1 MKYVHGQ
8 PVRKS
13 HKASLLVIWSLVAIS
28 GVMAWLT
35 LTGQLFALSVN
46 KTSPAVIVGEQYN
59 NAVQATANPQQTI
72 SGEVLQPAGK
82 LEIKTYNPQQTA
94 PAKTLEQNVTIKVN

>member
-8 PVRKS
+8 PQRKS
-13 HKASLLVIWSLVAIS
+13 YTSVLVIWALVVIS
-28 GVMAWLT
+28 GVLAWLT
-35 LTGQLFALSVN
+35 FTGQLFALSVN
-46 KTSPAVIVGEQYN
+46 QPEPVTVKGTSY
-59 NAVQATANPQQTI
+59 NPQQTI

-94 PAKTLEQNVTIKVN
+94 PAKILENTNLTIN

>member
-13 HKASLLVIWSLVAIS
+13 HKASLLVIWSLVVIS

-59 NAVQATANPQQTI
+59 PQQTI

-94 PAKTLEQNVTIKVN
+94 TAKTLEQNITIKVN